1 MTCRYILLLWTLAS
15 GAFSSPVIQ
24 VFVSF
29 SMPEQLLTQTLTESA
44 KLRIPAMLN
53 GLYHNSMP
61 ETAKKVLALTNQIPD
76 LNLQIDPTAFERY
89 GIQQVPALVISDAHG
104 FDVIYGNLALKD
116 GLHRMA
122 DSVNES
128 GLHRADVRRIL
139 GE

>member
-1 MTCRYILLLWTLAS
+1 MKSRYILLLCILAGS
-15 GAFSSPVIQ
+15 AFSSPVIQ

-44 KLRIPAMLN
+44 KLHIPAMLN

-61 ETAKKVLALTNQIPD
+61 ETANKVLALTKQLPD

-89 GIQQVPALVISDAHG
+89 GIKQVPAMVVSDTHG

-116 GLHRMA
+116 ELYRIA
-122 DSVNES
+122 DGGNES
-128 GLHRADVRRIL
+128 GLRRADVRRIL

>member
-89 GIQQVPALVISDAHG
+89 GIQQLPALVISDAH
-104 FDVIYGNLALKD
+104 
-116 GLHRMA
+116 
-122 DSVNES
+122 
-128 GLHRADVRRIL
+128 
-139 GE
+139 